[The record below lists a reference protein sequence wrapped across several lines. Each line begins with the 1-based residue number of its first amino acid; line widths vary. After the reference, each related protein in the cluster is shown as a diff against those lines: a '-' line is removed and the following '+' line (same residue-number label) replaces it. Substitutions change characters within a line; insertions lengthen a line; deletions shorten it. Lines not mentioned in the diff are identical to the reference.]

1 MKFDCNIKLRK
12 KQVLR
17 ILMYLSGVCIL
28 IWQIWKTF
36 EAFIQENTTFTVSK
50 NTEEGLPTIL
60 LCPINEFRKF
70 DYNYVNK
77 TQFFKQFFLLNDSFN
92 ITYVRNGINKI
103 NGSIYQ
109 QKSKLILGRNVD
121 EMGTTFFVQEL
132 MNPEFGICYALTPH
146 HDFENRIFN
155 EEYRLLASFENKDNL
170 PSSIEVQF
178 VSKGEQHNFLFP
190 TLGMVEQRI
199 PAKLGFRYL
208 FKVRKII
215 WNFLPTKRTKR
226 NCKKYSYENEE
237 RYPICVIENQMECYR
252 KNGPKQGCNC
262 IAENVYKTHFTL
274 YQNLTA
280 WNWNICKTIPE
291 YSSCI
296 LAMSACHYNN
306 TLLHICPVPCQK
318 TEYKVSIN
326 LIAKAQ
332 ISGYAISIFEA
343 KCRVLA

>member
-1 MKFDCNIKLRK
+1 MKFSCNIKLRR

-36 EAFIQENTTFTVSK
+36 DAFIQENTTFTVSK
-50 NTEEGLPTIL
+50 ITEKGLPTIL
-60 LCPINEFRKF
+60 LCPIDEFRKF
-70 DYNYVNK
+70 DHNYVNK
-77 TQFFKQFFLLNDSFN
+77 TQFFKQFFLLNDTFN
-92 ITYVRNGINKI
+92 ITYVSPEIKKI
-103 NGSIYQ
+103 NGSFYQ
-109 QKSKLILGRNVD
+109 QKINLYLGRNID
-121 EMGTTFFVQEL
+121 EVGTTFFVQEL

-146 HDFENRIFN
+146 QNFENRIFN
-155 EEYRLLASFENKDNL
+155 EQYHLTASFANKDNL

-199 PAKLGFRYL
+199 PTKLGFGYL

-215 WNFLPTKRTKR
+215 WNLLPTTKR
-226 NCKKYSYENEE
+226 KCKKYSYENEE
-237 RYPICVIENQMECYR
+237 RYPICVMKQQMECYR
-252 KNGPKQGCNC
+252 INGPDQGCNC

-280 WNWNICKTIPE
+280 WNWTICKTIPE

-296 LAMSACHYNN
+296 IVMGVCYYKV
-306 TLLHICPVPCQK
+306 LHKCPESCQR
-318 TEYKVSIN
+318 TEYKVSIY
-326 LIAKAQ
+326 
-332 ISGYAISIFEA
+332 GH
-343 KCRVLA
+343 V

>member
-36 EAFIQENTTFTVSK
+36 DAAIQKNTTFTVSK
-50 NTEEGLPTIL
+50 NTEKGLPTIL
-60 LCPINEFRKF
+60 LCPMNEFKKF
-70 DYNYVNK
+70 DHNYVNK

-92 ITYVRNGINKI
+92 ITYVRKGINKI

-109 QKSKLILGRNVD
+109 QKTKLILGRNID
-121 EMGTTFFVQEL
+121 EIGTTFFVQEL
-132 MNPEFGICYALTPH
+132 MNPLFGICYALTPH
-146 HDFENRIFN
+146 QNFENRYFID
-155 EEYRLLASFENKDNL
+155 EYQLTASFENKDHS
-170 PSSIEVQF
+170 PSSMEVQF

-190 TLGMVEQRI
+190 TLGRVAQRM
-199 PAKLGFRYL
+199 PAKFGFGYL
-208 FKVRKII
+208 FKVRKIN
-215 WNFLPTKRTKR
+215 WNLLPIKRK
-226 NCKKYSYENEE
+226 CKKYSYENEE
-237 RYPICVIENQMECYR
+237 RYPICVLEKQMECYR

-296 LAMSACHYNN
+296 LAMSVCYYMV
-306 TLLHICPVPCQK
+306 LHECPESCQK
-318 TEYKVSIN
+318 TDYKVSMYLC
-326 LIAKAQ
+326 LIPKAQ
-332 ISGYAISIFEA
+332 VSDFEISIFEA
-343 KCRVLA
+343 KFRKLFCM